1 MAFLWDLADHL
12 GTYVTHTQYGTH
24 CMYGSNI
31 RAIWLLRVLDRR
43 STGWL
48 ILPSIIIDVRG
59 IA

>member
-43 STGWL
+43 SDDRVAYSTFYNN
-48 ILPSIIIDVRG
+48 
-59 IA
+59 